1 MRNAVLQLNARA
13 WGIAFGL
20 LAGLGLFGATLFLT
34 LKGGENVGQHLQL
47 LGIFFPGYRVTIG
60 GAFIGLIYGFVLGYA
75 GRIAAFSLQSRIPA
89 IDGWAPFARQ
99 GNLLTYGP
107 VIEDVYRRLATYVDR
122 IGRGARPA
130 ELPVELPAKV
140 ELVINLKTART
151 LGVTIPESLLQRADE
166 LIR

>member
-60 GAFIGLIYGFVLGYA
+60 GAFIGLIYGFVLGY
-75 GRIAAFSLQSRIPA
+75 G
-89 IDGWAPFARQ
+89 
-99 GNLLTYGP
+99 
-107 VIEDVYRRLATYVDR
+107 
-122 IGRGARPA
+122 IGRLIGAVYNRFA
-130 ELPVELPAKV
+130 V
-140 ELVINLKTART
+140 R
-151 LGVTIPESLLQRADE
+151 
-166 LIR
+166 